1 VAMAAAVACLKE
13 LESSGAIAH
22 MAQVGSA
29 LRAGIERQAAAHHLE
44 IRYSGPPAI
53 PFMTFVA
60 DEGSFERSR
69 VFAAACAAHGVYLH
83 PHHNW
88 FISAALGEADV
99 ARVLE
104 VTEEAFA
111 GVLRASAG

>member
-1 VAMAAAVACLKE
+1 MAAAIACLEE

-22 MAQVGSA
+22 MTRVGSA
-29 LRAGIERQAAAHHLE
+29 LRAGIEQQAAAHHLE
-44 IRYSGPPAI
+44 ICYSGPPAI
-53 PFMTFVA
+53 PFMTFAA

-69 VFAAACAAHGVYLH
+69 VFAAACAARGVYLH

-88 FISAALGEADV
+88 FVSAALGEADV

-104 VTEEAFA
+104 VTGEAFRE
-111 GVLRASAG
+111 VLRGSAG